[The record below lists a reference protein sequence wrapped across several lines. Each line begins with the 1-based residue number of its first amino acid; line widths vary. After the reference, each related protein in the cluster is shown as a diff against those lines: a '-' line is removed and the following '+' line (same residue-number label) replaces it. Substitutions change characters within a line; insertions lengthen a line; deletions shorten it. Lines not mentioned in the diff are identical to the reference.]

1 MRLFHPGLRRALIR
15 PAGALAAVSV
25 LASGAVLGSAT
36 PAAATDPAATATV
49 ISPYRQTKSVGQIAT
64 FNVTLSSG
72 TTRLANTPVTFWTR
86 PATSTT
92 WVHYVTKNTTST
104 GTSGVSFAVRV
115 STFVRVTFDGNEK
128 YAKSAS
134 GSALVTAA
142 SPFGTQVVG
151 EASKHAGKPYQWGAV
166 GPHRFDCSG
175 FTMYVFGRF
184 GKKLPHNSRQ
194 QYAVVRKI
202 SKAEMKPGDLIFSG
216 SSPSTIGHVG
226 IYAGNGYMWHSPHS
240 GTVVKKSQIG
250 SRTYYVGRVA

>member
-1 MRLFHPGLRRALIR
+1 MRLFHPGLRHALIR
-15 PAGALAAVSV
+15 PAGALAVVSV
-25 LASGAVLGSAT
+25 LATGVVLGAAS

-49 ISPYRQTKSVGQIAT
+49 ISPYRQTRSVGQIAT

-72 TTRLANTPVTFWTR
+72 STRLANTPITFWTR
-86 PATSTT
+86 PATSST

-142 SPFGTQVVG
+142 APFGTQVVN
-151 EASKHAGKPYQWGAV
+151 EASKHSGKPYQWGAV
-166 GPHRFDCSG
+166 GPYRFDCSG
-175 FTMYVFGRF
+175 FTLYVFGRF

-194 QYAVVRKI
+194 QYSVVRHVA
-202 SKAEMKPGDLIFSG
+202 KADMKVGDLIFIG

-226 IYAGNGYMWHSPHS
+226 IYAGNGYMWHSPKS
-240 GTVVKKSQIG
+240 GDVVKRSPIW
-250 SRTYYVGRVA
+250 SRSYYVGRVA